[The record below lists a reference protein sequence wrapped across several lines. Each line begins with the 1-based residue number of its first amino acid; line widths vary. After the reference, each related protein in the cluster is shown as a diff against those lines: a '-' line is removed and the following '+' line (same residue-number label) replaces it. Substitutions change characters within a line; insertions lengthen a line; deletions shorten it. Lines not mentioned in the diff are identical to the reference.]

1 MNKNSL
7 HLITELWDNRDKS
20 ITEFHMYNDIFIDN
34 CVIGALYKL
43 LVELQKTRSSLD
55 LEYMIYIINKNH
67 LSLEG
72 FSDNGREDY
81 SFINFPLLNKMLN
94 EGIALKYKLAVDLQ
108 LSPGY
113 WELCKI
119 VEK

>member
-1 MNKNSL
+1 MNTKSL
-7 HLITELWDNRDKS
+7 EIITELWNNRDKS
-20 ITEFHMYNDIFIDN
+20 ITVFHMYNDIFIDN
-34 CVIGALYKL
+34 CVIGAVYKL
-43 LVELQKTRSSLD
+43 LVELQKRCSSLD
-55 LEYMIYIINKNH
+55 LEYMLYIINKNH

-72 FSDNGREDY
+72 ASDNDDY
-81 SFINFPLLNKMLN
+81 SCINFPPLKQMLIH
-94 EGIALKYKLAVDLQ
+94 GISLKSVDLQ